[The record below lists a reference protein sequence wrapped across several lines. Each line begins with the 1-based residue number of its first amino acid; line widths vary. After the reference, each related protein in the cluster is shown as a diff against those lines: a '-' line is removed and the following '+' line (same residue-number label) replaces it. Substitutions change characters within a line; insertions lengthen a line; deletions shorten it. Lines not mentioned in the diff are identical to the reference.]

1 MMSMLSNRMAL
12 GTATALACAGLIA
25 VFPKISAQFGDQKH
39 TNPVNDPHATAQSS
53 PKQP

>member
-25 VFPKISAQFGDQKH
+25 VFPEISA
-39 TNPVNDPHATAQSS
+39 
-53 PKQP
+53 